1 MVKKKLENQDSLTP
15 WEHYL
20 EKRKDKKR
28 EKRKQK
34 NKIED
39 QEVIDYLYVLKAY
52 LFIPRCHNL

>member
-39 QEVIDYLYVLKAY
+39 QEVIDYLCFES
-52 LFIPRCHNL
+52 LFIYSTV